1 MGNATTYPYGLYGDT
16 KVDEMP
22 YQNDPDNIAE
32 ELFAA
37 IPKFSELMPTADQL
51 NDPTAIANLPS
62 LKKQYE
68 SDEAESLNKMR
79 RPNPLMDEDWG
90 KSKMDIV
97 AEAQKYKRD
106 EERKAKLMSFLDKFE
121 EEEIVRKTLKAAKT
135 SRDKAIMEFLD
146 ASV

>member
-1 MGNATTYPYGLYGDT
+1 
-16 KVDEMP
+16 MP

-37 IPKFSELMPTADQL
+37 IPKFSELMPTADEL
-51 NDPTAIANLPS
+51 TNPTAIANLPA
-62 LKKQYE
+62 LKAQFE
-68 SDEAESLNKMR
+68 LDEADALAKMR

-90 KSKMDIV
+90 KS
-97 AEAQKYKRD
+97 KRD

-121 EEEIVRKTLKAAKT
+121 EEETVRKTLKAAKT

-146 ASV
+146 ASA